1 MSYPPPENERCQF
14 TFADGR
20 QCRMFRM
27 PKHPDYCVM
36 HWHQEEESI
45 PRQNLGLELL
55 GPSDRVLTTADVN
68 RTLCRLLRLVA
79 EGRISP
85 RTAAT
90 LAYIGQ
96 QLTCVVSIMQR
107 EAQLGIEARYRKPGV
122 IVAAQELEME
132 KPDGKVALAMNEMDA
147 AVAPKGNGKYDL
159 PPPV

>member
-1 MSYPPPENERCQF
+1 M
-14 TFADGR
+14 
-20 QCRMFRM
+20 
-27 PKHPDYCVM
+27 
-36 HWHQEEESI
+36 
-45 PRQNLGLELL
+45 
-55 GPSDRVLTTADVN
+55 N

-107 EAQLGIEARYRKPGV
+107 EAQHGIEARYRKPGV
-122 IVAAQELEME
+122 IVAAQELEVE
-132 KPDGKVALAMNEMDA
+132 KPNGRTALATDELDA
-147 AVAPKGNGKYDL
+147 SVAPKGNGKCDL